1 MENSG
6 QANVQAA
13 GMSAITVSQLN
24 RQAKSLLEQ
33 GLGRLWVEGEIS
45 NLARPASGHIYFS
58 LKDEK
63 AQLRCA
69 LFRGNARS
77 LAFRPENGQQVQVR
91 GRLSLYEPRGDYQL
105 IADTMEA
112 AGEGRAGIAQLQ

>member
-1 MENSG
+1 MR
-6 QANVQAA
+6 NVYSPAE
-13 GMSAITVSQLN
+13 LN
-24 RQAKSLLEQ
+24 REAKLHLEA
-33 GLGRLWVEGEIS
+33 GFGRIWVEGEIS
-45 NLARPASGHIYFS
+45 NLARPASGHVYFS

-69 LFRGNARS
+69 LFRGNARG
-77 LAFRPENGQQVQVR
+77 LPFRPENGQQVQVR

-112 AGEGRAGIAQLQ
+112 AGEGHKLVEGRREAHL